1 MIAGIG
7 MDITETARIQQVVEK
22 HGQHFLNRLLTVREQ
37 QESGGRITYYA
48 GRWAAKEAIAKAL
61 GCGLGAQCSFTD
73 IEILRQ
79 ESGRPEAVLSG
90 QAERTAADLKISR
103 IHLTITH
110 ERLYA
115 AATAVLEAE

>member
-7 MDITETARIQQVVEK
+7 MDITETARIQQAVEK
-22 HGQHFLNRLLTVREQ
+22 HGQHFLDRLLTPREQ

-79 ESGRPEAVLSG
+79 ESGRPRAVLSG
-90 QAERTAADLKISR
+90 QAERTAAGLKVSR

-115 AATAVLEAE
+115 AATAVLESD

>member
-7 MDITETARIQQVVEK
+7 MDITETARIQQAVEK
-22 HGQHFLNRLLTVREQ
+22 HGQHFLDRLLTPREQ
-37 QESGGRITYYA
+37 QESGGHITYYA

-79 ESGRPEAVLSG
+79 ESGRPRAVLSG
-90 QAERTAADLKISR
+90 QAERTAAGRKVSR

-115 AATAVLEAE
+115 AATAVLESD

>member
-7 MDITETARIQQVVEK
+7 MDITETARIQQAVEK